1 MIVIR
6 TMINIFCQTLEP
18 SKKIQYF
25 WVSNEFVFVASKYSV
40 RPQAMTLEYLFYCK
54 DVAAA
59 AYTGS
64 SWCFLPEVMIRSCL
78 DHSST
83 SKCSNTQVGC
93 FVYRISDDV

>member
-1 MIVIR
+1 MIVHCKEIIHQNN
-6 TMINIFCQTLEP
+6 TKNDKYFLPNIGVSQ
-18 SKKIQYF
+18 KIQYF

-64 SWCFLPEVMIRSCL
+64 S
-78 DHSST
+78 
-83 SKCSNTQVGC
+83 
-93 FVYRISDDV
+93 

>member
-1 MIVIR
+1 MIVHCKEIIIR
-6 TMINIFCQTLEP
+6 TVINILPNIGVSQ
-18 SKKIQYF
+18 KIQYF

-64 SWCFLPEVMIRSCL
+64 S
-78 DHSST
+78 
-83 SKCSNTQVGC
+83 
-93 FVYRISDDV
+93 

>member
-1 MIVIR
+1 MIVHCKEIIIR

-64 SWCFLPEVMIRSCL
+64 S
-78 DHSST
+78 
-83 SKCSNTQVGC
+83 
-93 FVYRISDDV
+93 

>member
-1 MIVIR
+1 
-6 TMINIFCQTLEP
+6 MINFLPNIGVSQ
-18 SKKIQYF
+18 KIQYF

-64 SWCFLPEVMIRSCL
+64 S
-78 DHSST
+78 
-83 SKCSNTQVGC
+83 
-93 FVYRISDDV
+93 

>member
-1 MIVIR
+1 MIVHCKEIIHQNVMR
-6 TMINIFCQTLEP
+6 TMINIFFTKHWNLH
-18 SKKIQYF
+18 KKIQYF

-64 SWCFLPEVMIRSCL
+64 S
-78 DHSST
+78 
-83 SKCSNTQVGC
+83 
-93 FVYRISDDV
+93 

>member
-1 MIVIR
+1 MFIAKKLFIKIVRKIDKY
-6 TMINIFCQTLEP
+6 FFAKHFGVSQ
-18 SKKIQYF
+18 KIQYF

-64 SWCFLPEVMIRSCL
+64 S
-78 DHSST
+78 
-83 SKCSNTQVGC
+83 
-93 FVYRISDDV
+93 

>member
-1 MIVIR
+1 MIVHCKEIIHQND
-6 TMINIFCQTLEP
+6 TSNDKFFLPNILEYH
-18 SKKIQYF
+18 KKIQYL

-64 SWCFLPEVMIRSCL
+64 S
-78 DHSST
+78 
-83 SKCSNTQVGC
+83 
-93 FVYRISDDV
+93 